1 MVRRGARN
9 LILIS
14 RSGVQATTSKRLV
27 DELNSQGVH
36 VETPRVDISDE
47 LSLRTGLAKLS
58 AVMPRIRGCI
68 QASVGLRVSCTE
80 DSALA
85 FKKSDN
91 VIGQSLS
98 EHDISRLDY

>member
-14 RSGVQATTSKRLV
+14 RSGAQTTTSKSLV
-27 DELNSQGVH
+27 DELDSQGVH

-47 LSLRTGLAKLS
+47 LSLRTVLAKLS

-68 QASVGLRVSCTE
+68 QASVALQVSCTE
-80 DSALA
+80 HSALT
-85 FKKSDN
+85 FKN
-91 VIGQSLS
+91 LTI
-98 EHDISRLDY
+98 E